1 MCLSNGVA
9 EHVTAVVVAYKN
21 KMDLAI
27 GVAVGS
33 SLQIA
38 LFVTP
43 FLVILGWIIHQPMN
57 LSTQPPFS
65 TCGGLIRVL
74 DFEIFQVA
82 VIFVS
87 VVMANYLIMDGK
99 SNWMEGVMLLG
110 TYTIVAIAY
119 WLYPDINPD
128 LPGPRIEL

>member
-1 MCLSNGVA
+1 
-9 EHVTAVVVAYKN
+9 
-21 KMDLAI
+21 MDLAI

-33 SLQIA
+33 SMQIA

-57 LSTQPPFS
+57 LSINIPLLS
-65 TCGGLIRVL
+65 ISRVLMCL

-128 LPGPRIEL
+128 LHVPRTKL

>member
-1 MCLSNGVA
+1 
-9 EHVTAVVVAYKN
+9 
-21 KMDLAI
+21 
-27 GVAVGS
+27 
-33 SLQIA
+33 
-38 LFVTP
+38 
-43 FLVILGWIIHQPMN
+43 VI
-57 LSTQPPFS
+57 
-65 TCGGLIRVL
+65 

-110 TYTIVAIAY
+110 TYIIVAIAY

-128 LPGPRIEL
+128 VKAPRIEL